1 MLWLAILIDAYSF
14 VMFGAVIMAWM
25 QKVPSNQVTNLVRL
39 LTEPALAPLRWVLPI
54 IGGIDFSS
62 LVLLIGLRILR
73 GFVVLG

>member
-1 MLWLAILIDAYSF
+1 MLLLVVLINAYS
-14 VMFGAVIMAWM
+14 VVLFGAVIMAWM

-62 LVLLIGLRILR
+62 LVLLMGLRILR